1 MRQIRVLVTGGG
13 GFLGSRLCD
22 RLVEQ
27 GAEVICVDS
36 FISGAKNNVRR
47 LLDKKNF
54 ELIRHDVVEP
64 ILLDVDRIYN
74 LACPSSPVFFQKNA
88 VKTVKTNVMG
98 TINMLEN
105 AARCKARLLQAST
118 AEVYGEAREH
128 PQKESYW
135 GYLNPIGVRACHDE
149 GKRVAETLVMDYH
162 NQRGVDTRIARIFN
176 TYGPRLA
183 LDDGRVV
190 STFVVKALKNE
201 PIYINGDGAQ
211 TRTFCYVDD
220 MVDGLIRLMETENAV
235 EPVNLGS
242 PVEVTILGLAKKII
256 AISGSRSKIVFQPM
270 LENEI
275 IRRRPDITRAEQLMG
290 WTPATDLD
298 TGLGLVI
305 EDFKSRIK

>member
-13 GFLGSRLCD
+13 GFLGSHLCD
-22 RLVEQ
+22 RLVDQ

-36 FISGAKNNVRR
+36 FISGSKNNVRH

-64 ILLDVDRIYN
+64 ILVDVDRIYN

-98 TINMLEN
+98 AINMLEN
-105 AARCKARLLQAST
+105 ATHCKARLLQAST
-118 AEVYGEAREH
+118 SEVYGDAREH

-135 GYLNPIGVRACHDE
+135 GYLNPIGLRACHDE

-162 NQRGVDTRIARIFN
+162 TQRKVDTRVARIFN

-183 LDDGRVV
+183 LDDGRVI
-190 STFVVKALKNE
+190 STFVLKALQGE
-201 PIYINGDGAQ
+201 PIHINGDGSQ

-220 MVDGLIRLMETENAV
+220 MVDGLIRLMETENV
-235 EPVNLGS
+235 HEPVNLGS
-242 PVEVTILGLAKKII
+242 PLEITIQDLAAKII
-256 AISGSRSKIVFQPM
+256 ELSGSSSQIVNLPM
-270 LENEI
+270 PENEI
-275 IRRRPDITRAEQLMG
+275 TRRRPDISRAEQLLA
-290 WTPATDLD
+290 WTPVTDLE
-298 TGLGLVI
+298 TGLGRVI
-305 EDFKSRIK
+305 EDFRKRTT